1 MTEESKAFEF
11 PAQSGGKGYLLT
23 EEISGASETLPG
35 YHLYPGD
42 LLQDNGDGTYTKLS
56 PGLGIMGLRLT
67 PEQRE
72 RLKPVSY
79 WADGLTYH
87 LSEES

>member
-1 MTEESKAFEF
+1 MPEEN
-11 PAQSGGKGYLLT
+11 AQELFRESLGEGFLLT

-42 LLQDNGDGTYTKLS
+42 LLQDDGDGTYTKLS
-56 PGLGIMGLRLT
+56 PGLVIVGLQLT

-72 RLKPVSY
+72 RLKPISY
-79 WADGLTYH
+79 RSDGLIYH
-87 LSEES
+87 LSEEG

>member
-1 MTEESKAFEF
+1 MAEEN
-11 PAQSGGKGYLLT
+11 AQELFREPRGRGFLLT

-42 LLQDNGDGTYTKLS
+42 LLQDDGDGTYTKLY

-67 PEQRE
+67 PEQRD

-79 WADGLTYH
+79 WADGLMYH
-87 LSEES
+87 LSEEG

>member
-1 MTEESKAFEF
+1 MTKETETFEF
-11 PAQSGGKGYLLT
+11 LTQSGGKGFLLT

-56 PGLGIMGLRLT
+56 PGLGVMGLRLT
-67 PEQRE
+67 PEQRD

-79 WADGLTYH
+79 HADGLMYH
-87 LSEES
+87 LTEEG

>member
-1 MTEESKAFEF
+1 MDEETKAFEF
-11 PAQSGGKGYLLT
+11 LTQGGGRGFLLA

-79 WADGLTYH
+79 WVAGLTYH
-87 LSEES
+87 LSEED

>member
-1 MTEESKAFEF
+1 MAEENTQELFREPRGRGF
-11 PAQSGGKGYLLT
+11 LLT

-42 LLQDNGDGTYTKLS
+42 LLQDDGDGTYTKLS
-56 PGLGIMGLRLT
+56 PGLGIMGLQLT
-67 PEQRE
+67 LEQQD

-79 WADGLTYH
+79 WANGLMYH
-87 LSEES
+87 LSEEG